1 MLNLDTTS
9 SLMWS
14 EIHEQADCIE
24 ACLRENRA
32 KLQEAANL
40 VRERGI
46 TTVVFAARGSSEHA
60 AQVGRYVFET
70 KTGMVSAIAL
80 PSTVTCYGAGPDLS
94 HALVVGI
101 SQSGGA
107 QDCYEVMRKCVDD
120 GGVCVSITNEPG
132 SIMAGIGHVRMN
144 NACGPELSITAAKSY
159 MTQLVLVVGLAAYI
173 SGDEELLATLDDAAD
188 VVRAS
193 YELEDQVRAVIPAY
207 RNGSHMLVF
216 GRGLLYGLATETEL
230 KIQETSYFDARCYAA
245 SDYQHGPIATTQ
257 RFVPALFFI
266 ADRQTNDSIVDLLDR
281 MHEERKIFATVVTN
295 DPDIAGKGE
304 QQIVIPAE
312 FDGLRAV
319 LCCAVISQMFA
330 CLLSLSRG
338 YDPDHPEGVSKH
350 TVTV

>member
-32 KLQEAANL
+32 KLQEVANL

-46 TTVVFAARGSSEHA
+46 KTVIFAARGSSEHA

-70 KTGMVSAIAL
+70 KTGMVSSIAM

-94 HALVVGI
+94 RALVVGI

-120 GGVCVSITNEPG
+120 GGVCVSITNEPD

-173 SGDEELLATLDDAAD
+173 SGDEELLATLDEAAD

-230 KIQETSYFDARCYAA
+230 KIQETSYFDARAYAA

-266 ADRQTNDSIVDLLDR
+266 ADRQTNDGIVDLLDR

>member
-1 MLNLDTTS
+1 MLDLNTS
-9 SLMWS
+9 TSLMWS
-14 EIHEQADCIE
+14 EIHEQDACIE
-24 ACLRENRA
+24 ACLKENRA
-32 KLQEAANL
+32 KLGEVARL
-40 VRERGI
+40 VVEREI

-70 KTGMVSAIAL
+70 TTGMVSSIAL

-94 HALVVGI
+94 KTLVVGI

-107 QDCYEVMRKCVDD
+107 RDCYEVMRKCVDD
-120 GGVCVSITNEPG
+120 GGVCVSITNEPD
-132 SIMAGIGHVRMN
+132 SLMAGIGHVRMN
-144 NACGPELSITAAKSY
+144 NACGPERSITAAKSY

-173 SGDEELLATLDDAAD
+173 SGNAELMAVLDDVAG

-193 YELEDQVRAVIPAY
+193 YALEDQVRAIIPAY
-207 RNGSHMLVF
+207 RNGAHMLVF

-230 KIQETSYFDARCYAA
+230 KVQETSYFDARCYAA

-266 ADRQTNDSIVDLLDR
+266 ADRATNEGAVDLLDR
-281 MHEERKIFATVVTN
+281 LHRERKIFATVVSN
-295 DPDIAGKGE
+295 DPAIAEKGE
-304 QQIVIPAE
+304 QKIVIPEA

-319 LCCAVISQMFA
+319 FCCAVISQMFA